1 LGNMGGQSPIKL
13 MRVTTEQKEAHR
25 TRLLEAAAA
34 EFADAGV
41 DGANVN
47 RISLAAG
54 LAKGTVYN
62 YFPSKHDLFLA
73 VVEEASSLAAAG
85 GEALDR
91 DAPTAERLRA
101 ILESDVEWVREHEE
115 FARVLVREA
124 LAGDPRHQA
133 GIVAAAAPFVERVT
147 DIVAAGIERG
157 EIRAELDVGQ
167 LALLFSG
174 LCELAVSLHW
184 GAGGGWPRL
193 DEIPELVTG
202 LFLDGVGAPPRG
214 RAG

>member
-1 LGNMGGQSPIKL
+1 M
-13 MRVTTEQKEAHR
+13 MRVTSEQKEAHR

-54 LAKGTVYN
+54 LAKGTIYN
-62 YFPSKHDLFLA
+62 YFPSKRDLFLA
-73 VVEEASSLAAAG
+73 VVEAASAQAAAG
-85 GEALDR
+85 GEALDAA
-91 DAPTAERLRA
+91 APMAERLRA
-101 ILESDVEWVREHEE
+101 LLESDVDWVREHED

-133 GIVAAAAPFVERVT
+133 EIVAAAAPFVERVSEIIA
-147 DIVAAGIERG
+147 DGIERG
-157 EIRAELDVGQ
+157 EIGAELDVDQ

-193 DEIPELVTG
+193 DEIPELVTR
-202 LFLDGVGAPPRG
+202 LFLEGVGAPKERG
-214 RAG
+214 R

>member
-1 LGNMGGQSPIKL
+1 
-13 MRVTTEQKEAHR
+13 MRVTNEQKEAHR

-34 EFADAGV
+34 EFAEAGV

-54 LAKGTVYN
+54 LAKGTIYN
-62 YFPSKHDLFLA
+62 YFPSKRDLFLA
-73 VVEEASSLAAAG
+73 VVEAASSLAAAG
-85 GEALDR
+85 GEAR
-91 DAPTAERLRA
+91 NADAPTAERLRA
-101 ILESDVEWVREHEE
+101 ILESDVEWVREHED

-133 GIVAAAAPFVERVT
+133 GIVAAAAPFVERVRE
-147 DIVAAGIERG
+147 IIAAGIERG
-157 EIRAELDVGQ
+157 EIRSELDVGQ

-193 DEIPELVTG
+193 VEIPELVTG
-202 LFLDGVGAPPRG
+202 LFLDGVGAPPKG

>member
-1 LGNMGGQSPIKL
+1 
-13 MRVTTEQKEAHR
+13 MRVTSEQKEAHR

-34 EFADAGV
+34 EFAEAGV

-54 LAKGTVYN
+54 LAKGTIYN
-62 YFPSKHDLFLA
+62 YFPSKRDLFLA
-73 VVEEASSLAAAG
+73 VVEAASAQAAAG
-85 GEALDR
+85 GEALDG
-91 DAPTAERLRA
+91 DAPMADRLRA
-101 ILESDVEWVREHEE
+101 ILKSDVEWVREHED

-133 GIVAAAAPFVERVT
+133 GIVAAAAPFVERVRE
-147 DIVAAGIERG
+147 IIAAGIERG

-174 LCELAVSLHW
+174 LCELAASLHW

-202 LFLDGVGAPPRG
+202 LFLDGVGAPPKG

>member
-1 LGNMGGQSPIKL
+1 MGGRSPIKL
-13 MRVTTEQKEAHR
+13 MRVTSRQKEAHR

-54 LAKGTVYN
+54 LAKGTIYN

-73 VVEEASSLAAAG
+73 VVEEASSQAATGA
-85 GEALDR
+85 EALDG
-91 DAPTAERLRA
+91 DAPTGERLRA
-101 ILESDVEWVREHEE
+101 ILQSDVEWVREHEA

-133 GIVAAAAPFVERVT
+133 GIVAAAAPFVERVSE
-147 DIVAAGIERG
+147 IIAAGIERG
-157 EIRAELDVGQ
+157 EIRAGLDVGQ

-193 DEIPELVTG
+193 EAIPELVTG
-202 LFLDGVGAPPRG
+202 LFLEGVGAPQG
-214 RAG
+214 RVG

>member
-1 LGNMGGQSPIKL
+1 
-13 MRVTTEQKEAHR
+13 MRVTSKQKEAHR
-25 TRLLEAAAA
+25 ASLLEAAAA
-34 EFADAGV
+34 EFALAGV

-47 RISLAAG
+47 RISLNAG
-54 LAKGTVYN
+54 LANGTIYN
-62 YFPSKHDLFLA
+62 YFPSKHELFLA
-73 VVEEASSLAAAG
+73 VVEKASSQAAAG
-85 GEALDR
+85 GRALDE

-101 ILESDVEWVREHEE
+101 ILESDVEWVREHED

-133 GIVAAAAPFVERVT
+133 GIVAAAAPFVERVSEIIAT
-147 DIVAAGIERG
+147 GIERG
-157 EIRAELDVGQ
+157 EINADLDVGQ

-202 LFLDGVGAPPRG
+202 LFLEGVGAPQA
-214 RAG
+214 RAE

>member
-1 LGNMGGQSPIKL
+1 
-13 MRVTTEQKEAHR
+13 MRITTEQKATHR
-25 TRLLEAAAA
+25 ARLLEAAAA
-34 EFADAGV
+34 EFAVAGV

-47 RISLAAG
+47 RISLNAG
-54 LAKGTVYN
+54 LAKGTIYN

-73 VVEEASSLAAAG
+73 VVEEASAQAAAG
-85 GEALDR
+85 GSALDE
-91 DAPTAERLRA
+91 DAPTAERLCA
-101 ILESDVEWVREHEE
+101 ILESDVDWVREHED

-133 GIVAAAAPFVERVT
+133 GIVAAAAPFVERVSE
-147 DIVAAGIERG
+147 IIGKGIERG
-157 EIRAELDVGQ
+157 EIDADLDVGQ

-174 LCELAVSLHW
+174 LCELVVSLHW

-202 LFLDGVGAPPRG
+202 LFLEGVGVPQG